1 MAPLTVKGPLA
12 VITEIFP
19 EPLVVILPT
28 VKLPFAVP
36 VKLKFIL
43 LTMTLLTFSVVD
55 VDVIVYAAIPIP
67 LSKPIVWVEFTLADT
82 IRFDRIPDGDPCFKY
97 TWSFSHEVKMRPV
110 FMPDMPIYK
119 LPPALEPIF
128 PQVVINAIPA
138 PALSVWILDV
148 PAVRLEPV
156 VSKID
161 PAAEVILIALFV
173 MVVAL
178 KDDDPEIKALAPKYT
193 LRPAVRVMIP

>member
-1 MAPLTVKGPLA
+1 MVKPLG
-12 VITEIFP
+12 
-19 EPLVVILPT
+19 
-28 VKLPFAVP
+28 
-36 VKLKFIL
+36 
-43 LTMTLLTFSVVD
+43 
-55 VDVIVYAAIPIP
+55 
-67 LSKPIVWVEFTLADT
+67 
-82 IRFDRIPDGDPCFKY
+82 
-97 TWSFSHEVKMRPV
+97 
-110 FMPDMPIYK
+110 